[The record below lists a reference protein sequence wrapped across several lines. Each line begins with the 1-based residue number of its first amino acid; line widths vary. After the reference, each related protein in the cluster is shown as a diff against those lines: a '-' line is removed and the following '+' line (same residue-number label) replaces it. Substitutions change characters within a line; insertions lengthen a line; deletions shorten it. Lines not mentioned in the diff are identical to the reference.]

1 MTSHKLKLHWALCVS
16 SILIS
21 IATEGFMVT
30 CFRLSTFLQLN
41 SCFCVV
47 KVVVAVGV
55 VCL

>member
-1 MTSHKLKLHWALCVS
+1 MRVKYF
-16 SILIS
+16 IS
-21 IATEGFMVT
+21 IATHGLMAT

-55 VCL
+55 VCFVLVDVIELCL